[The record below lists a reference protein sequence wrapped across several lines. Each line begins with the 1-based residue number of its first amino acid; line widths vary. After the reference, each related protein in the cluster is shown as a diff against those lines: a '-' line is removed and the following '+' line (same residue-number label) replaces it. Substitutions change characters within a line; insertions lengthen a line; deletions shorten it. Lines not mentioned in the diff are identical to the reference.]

1 MGSNIWPSL
10 GEELSILI
18 WTGEPEMSMFPDQ
31 VFDWSV
37 LVYGNVKEQI
47 PTDAPTPI
55 GKRVVLTTNVD
66 ANLYHDLVNGR
77 ALTAVLQL
85 INQSLSQRQS
95 QPIKSQPIK
104 SSMSELAW
112 VT

>member
-85 INQSLSQRQS
+85 INQGLSQRQ
-95 QPIKSQPIK
+95 SQPIK